1 MTRAKDISKILT
13 DADISGNIDV
23 DGVTNLDVTDIDGTL
38 NVAGETTLQTH
49 LNMGDGD
56 IIKLG
61 ASADLQIQHDGSHSY
76 VKDAGTGNLFLD
88 SVAGSAII
96 RVNDGYNALEA
107 IGGGAV
113 NISHNGNTKIA
124 TASTGVNVTGGIG
137 LGGTGTANILDDYE
151 EGTWTPNVG
160 GDSTYNEQ
168 VGKYIKVGNHV
179 TLWFTLRINAR
190 NSPSAP
196 YIVAGNP
203 FTNNNAIGGTGV
215 VHYFN
220 SIQTAAVVL
229 TTRIDING
237 GNINISG
244 ATGSA
249 NTTANVNH
257 DWAGNGA
264 AVYGFVTFF
273 SA

>member
-61 ASADLQIQHDGSHSY
+61 ASADLTIQHDGSHSY

>member
-61 ASADLQIQHDGSHSY
+61 AGVDLQISSDGDNAVLRADNGRVY
-76 VKDAGTGNLFLD
+76 IQTDTGINLTKTGNAETMLIATPD
-88 SVAGSAII
+88 
-96 RVNDGYNALEA
+96 
-107 IGGGAV
+107 GAV
-113 NISHNGNTKIA
+113 DLYHNNAVKLA